1 MTTRVRQVFPRET
14 VAHLWAHGAQDSARD
29 SSQNFYFTGPTL
41 YSYGSHFVMGHILKG
56 EEYGPLN
63 GCILWNDE
71 SRSNTT
77 SKHKHIAWRS
87 MTRQQR
93 DNAIHLPEIDQDI
106 ARSIDRAIVNKQLP
120 DFAAKLVR
128 VVQSHIAATLGKR
141 HNSGPFCDSVF
152 KARKYDK
159 SARALYSA
167 AKKKY
172 PLPEIPEE
180 IPAEKNAR
188 VQFVASFSRAIVLEN
203 LATARREAADY
214 LRVANSEYASPTGE
228 QYIDP
233 RSHARIMASSYD
245 CAVRGL
251 RACDDADKHY
261 STLHTGKK
269 RDPQASKIRKA
280 LEPLAS
286 GFKMA
291 REKADI
297 EVGKNEVN
305 HFIQSYFK
313 ILRGMRSGADER
325 DMFAIRG
332 YIPET
337 ARNYLAS
344 LPADSFEN
352 AIVNRAK
359 RIQEVRSINRMLDSI
374 RSDIATAESYGDKY
388 PHDAVRCLK
397 IVSGNAITLQRMNHG
412 YARFILASVE
422 PLLSDARVKIA
433 HYQQIIQEK
442 NAKVISD
449 WIAGLSNV
457 RPPYEAG
464 TYARIKGANVETN
477 RGATVPIE
485 HACRLTRVFDR
496 IVSAG
501 GKQWSDGAGPIV
513 GHYRVN
519 SIGADG
525 SLVIGCHEFT
535 PVEAK
540 RMRDILA
547 NCQECADVLAGEN
560 VNV

>member
-1 MTTRVRQVFPRET
+1 MTTRVRRVFPRET
-14 VAHLWAHGAQDSARD
+14 VAHLWAHGAQDGARD
-29 SSQNFYFTGPTL
+29 SSRNFYFTGPTL

-56 EEYGPLN
+56 EQYGPLN

-77 SKHKHIAWRS
+77 SKHQSIAWRS

-128 VVQSHIAATLGKR
+128 VVQSHIVAILGKR

-152 KARKYDK
+152 NARKYDK

-172 PLPEIPEE
+172 PLPEIPAD

-214 LRVANSEYASPTGE
+214 LRVAQSESTSLTGDA
-228 QYIDP
+228 YTDP
-233 RSHARIMASSYD
+233 RSHARIMASTYD

-251 RACDDADKHY
+251 DACDDADKHY
-261 STLHTGKK
+261 ATLHTGKK

-286 GFKMA
+286 AFKMA

-305 HFIQSYFK
+305 RFIQSYFK
-313 ILRGMRSGADER
+313 YCRGRHHSANQREL
-325 DMFAIRG
+325 FPIPG
-332 YIPET
+332 YIPKPS
-337 ARNYLAS
+337 RNYLAS

-359 RIQEVRSINRMLDSI
+359 RIQTVSEINRLYKHI
-374 RSDIATAESYGDKY
+374 LSDLAAAESYGDQY
-388 PHDAVRCLK
+388 PHYALRCFNTVAATALS
-397 IVSGNAITLQRMNHG
+397 IERMNHG
-412 YARFILASVE
+412 YSLFILTRIE
-422 PLLSDARVKIA
+422 PLLRDARVKIT
-433 HYQQIIQEK
+433 HYQKIIQEK

-449 WIAGLSNV
+449 WIAGVSNV

-547 NCQECADVLAGEN
+547 NCQECADVLAGESAN
-560 VNV
+560 V